1 MTREPAIEAHGL
13 TKSYDATPVL
23 GGIDLAVPAGT
34 VFALLGPNG
43 AGKTTT
49 VRILSTLL
57 EPDGGQARVAGCD
70 VVSER
75 HEVRRRISLTGQYA
89 ALDEL
94 QTGAE
99 NLVMIGRLLG
109 LPARVARARAAELL
123 GQFDLLEAADRR
135 VGTYSGGMR
144 RRLDLAAS
152 LVGEPEVIF
161 LDEPTTGLDPRS
173 RQAMWAQ
180 VTDLARAGVTVLLTT
195 QQLEEADQLADRIAV
210 LDGGRIVAE
219 GTAAEL
225 KEQVAG
231 KRLDLRLVDAAA
243 FDALA
248 GDLGPRAVYSDRSTL
263 TLGVATDGAAA
274 EVRALLDEL
283 DPDRD
288 QVAGF
293 ALHTATLDD
302 VFMTLT
308 GHHTTSTESETTHA

>member
-1 MTREPAIEAHGL
+1 MTQELAIEAHGL
-13 TKSYDATPVL
+13 TKSYDANPVL
-23 GGIDLAVPAGT
+23 RGIDLAVPAGS

-57 EPDGGQARVAGCD
+57 EPDGGQARVAGRD
-70 VVSER
+70 VVAER

-99 NLVMIGRLLG
+99 NLVMIGRLLRI
-109 LPARVARARAAELL
+109 PARAAQARAAELL
-123 GQFDLLEAADRR
+123 DQFDLLEAADRR

-152 LVGEPEVIF
+152 LVGSPEVIF

-173 RQAMWAQ
+173 RQAMWAL
-180 VTDLARAGVTVLLTT
+180 VTGLARAGVTVFLTT

-219 GTAAEL
+219 GTAGEL

-231 KRLDLRLVDAAA
+231 KRLDLRLADAAA
-243 FDALA
+243 FDRLTAS
-248 GDLGPRAVYSDRSTL
+248 LGRRAVHSDRSAL
-263 TLGVATDGAAA
+263 TLGVASDGTAA

-283 DPDRD
+283 DPDRHAI
-288 QVAGF
+288 AGF

-308 GHHTTSTESETTHA
+308 GHHTTTTESDFSHA